1 MAVIAVTKETRANE
15 TRVAATPETV
25 KKLGAAGFSVVIEAG
40 AGTAAS
46 YPDADYEAAGAK
58 IAKTAAEALKDADVL
73 FKVRA
78 PEAAEIAAEAV
89 LVELV
94 VRLDVPQAA

>member
-1 MAVIAVTKETRANE
+1 MPMAVIAVTKETRADE

-25 KKLGAAGFSVVIEAG
+25 KKLGAAGFSVVIQAG

-58 IAKTAAEALKDADVL
+58 IAKTAKDALKDADVL
-73 FKVRA
+73 
-78 PEAAEIAAEAV
+78 
-89 LVELV
+89 
-94 VRLDVPQAA
+94 

>member
-25 KKLGAAGFSVVIEAG
+25 KKLGAAGFSVVVQAG

-58 IAKTAAEALKDADVL
+58 IAKTAHKNGTTLREEAIASGLVSAEDFDRWVDPAGMLGP
-73 FKVRA
+73 R
-78 PEAAEIAAEAV
+78 
-89 LVELV
+89 
-94 VRLDVPQAA
+94 